1 MNTTNYDAT
10 EIWNTELE
18 PLATEIVDTCKKH
31 NIPCLLFA
39 AVKND
44 DDHTEYVS
52 KSVLPENLGT
62 VLFKDH
68 ISDFVDLLK
77 HIPPTNIEDIKESES
92 IDALFSE

>member
-1 MNTTNYDAT
+1 MKTTNYDAT

-18 PLATEIVDTCKKH
+18 PLAAEIVEACKK
-31 NIPCLLFA
+31 NKIPCLLFA

-52 KSVLPENLGT
+52 KSILPEDSGT

-68 ISDFVDLLK
+68 ISDFADSLK
-77 HIPPTNIEDIKESES
+77 HIPPMDIEDVKVSES
-92 IDALFSE
+92 IDALFSK